1 MQANDAPI
9 IARSKRAR
17 VVLFALKVLGLIPLP
32 LLRLLGIA
40 LGTIVS
46 LLPLRESKVTR
57 RNLALCLPS
66 HSAAERKKLH
76 RSSLQHVLMSVF
88 ELPKIWTRPYPELAA
103 YLKEIHGAEILQAAL
118 DSGRG
123 VLIAAPHL
131 GAWELL
137 NLFLAQQTEL
147 AILYRAPRQAWV
159 EAVLNGARSR
169 TRAVPIRAEPS
180 AVRGLLKRLQ
190 SGGAIGILPDQQPK
204 QGEGEFAPMF
214 GISALTMTLLPKLAL
229 RTGATVLFA
238 SCVRVP
244 GGFRIDIRQAD
255 PAVVDVASLN
265 VNVEA
270 SANPWLAQYQWSYKR
285 YSMRPEG
292 AARLY

>member
-1 MQANDAPI
+1 MPANDAPI
-9 IARSKRAR
+9 ERSKRAR
-17 VVLFALKVLGLIPLP
+17 LVLYALKVLGLIPLP
-32 LLRLLGIA
+32 LLRLLGIL
-40 LGTIVS
+40 LGTLVS

-57 RNLALCLPS
+57 RNLALCLPD
-66 HSAAERKKLH
+66 HSGAERHKLH
-76 RSSLQHVLMSVF
+76 RTSLQHVLMSVF
-88 ELPKIWTRPYPELAA
+88 ELPKIWTRPYPELAT
-103 YLKEIHGAEILQAAL
+103 YLKEIHGTEFLQAAL
-118 DSGRG
+118 DAGHG

-137 NLFLAQQTEL
+137 NLYLAQQTEL

-159 EAVLNGARSR
+159 EVVLNSARGR
-169 TRAVPIRAEPS
+169 TRAVPIRAEPA

-214 GISALTMTLLPKLAL
+214 GVSALTMTLLPKLAQ

-265 VNVEA
+265 
-270 SANPWLAQYQWSYKR
+270 ANIETIAKPWLAQYQWSYKR

-292 AARLY
+292 EVGLY